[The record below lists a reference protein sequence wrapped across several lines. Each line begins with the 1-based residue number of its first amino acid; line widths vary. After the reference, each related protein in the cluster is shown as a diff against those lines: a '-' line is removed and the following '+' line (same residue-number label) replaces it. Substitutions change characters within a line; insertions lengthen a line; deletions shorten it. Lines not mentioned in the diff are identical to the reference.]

1 MKHLCYSLFLLTD
14 SFSLLINSCLLRS
27 PPKLLPVPETLSQT
41 VVWKEPKMS
50 QVIRFVCI
58 RQFNRE
64 ALSSLLF
71 TSSVNYYPFTICSQS
86 YIGAQLITSI
96 NYNVWRK
103 RHCFILLWSPESSS
117 ALALSRCSFNACW
130 RSKRF
135 IVYVCVSVP
144 FFFLPIIRNTVEC
157 LSIKYEMCT
166 TNVLLIVI
174 NF

>member
-1 MKHLCYSLFLLTD
+1 
-14 SFSLLINSCLLRS
+14 
-27 PPKLLPVPETLSQT
+27 
-41 VVWKEPKMS
+41 MS

-58 RQFNRE
+58 RQFDRE

-71 TSSVNYYPFTICSQS
+71 TSSVNYFPFTVCSQS

-103 RHCFILLWSPESSS
+103 RHCFIHLWSPESSS
-117 ALALSRCSFNACW
+117 ALALSWCSFNACW

-135 IVYVCVSVP
+135 IVYIYAL
-144 FFFLPIIRNTVEC
+144 FLPIIRNTVVC

-174 NF
+174 NFEKCMHELLI